1 MRVDTN
7 QIRRQTDLL
16 QIIGGELRRVASTA
30 GGEWAGACPF
40 CGGRDRFRVQP
51 NANGGGRWL
60 CRYCTDGNWRDVID
74 FVMKSRS
81 LDFRAACA
89 ALIGGDLPTVETAVS
104 PLPPSPTLARPPSED
119 WQMAALTAVG
129 ECVETL
135 CTGAGMAAQAWHYLR
150 HNRGLSKETIKAA
163 SIGYNPTGRK
173 IAGSYWLE
181 EGIVIPCYVAGA
193 LWSVN
198 VRTSKAAQERDRP
211 KYLAMKGSVKGALF
225 GADNLVNA
233 QTAVVCEG
241 EFDTLLLSQFL
252 PEGVAA
258 VTMGSATTGPGLQW
272 RRYFFHCD
280 RVFLVMDDDE
290 AGAIGLAKWQEQLP
304 AARLMPP
311 LPVGGD
317 ITDAWAAGADLAEW
331 VGAVKSL

>member
-1 MRVDTN
+1 MRIDTD

-16 QIIGGELRRVASTA
+16 QLIGGDLKRVAGTG

-40 CGGRDRFRVQP
+40 CGGKDRFRVQP
-51 NANGGGRWL
+51 HAEGGGRWL
-60 CRYCTDGNWRDVID
+60 CRQCTDGKWGDAID
-74 FVMKSRS
+74 FVMRAGG

-89 ALIGGDLPTVETAVS
+89 ALAGGDLPTTETAVV
-104 PLPPSPTLARPPSED
+104 PPSPTLASPPSED

-129 ECVETL
+129 ECIETL
-135 CTGAGMAAQAWHYLR
+135 RTGAGMAAQAWRYLR
-150 HNRGLSKETIKAA
+150 HNRGLSKETIKAC

-198 VRTSKAAQERDRP
+198 VRTSKAAQRRGRP
-211 KYLAMKGSVKGALF
+211 KYMAMSGSVKGAVF
-225 GADNLVNA
+225 GADKLATA
-233 QTAVVCEG
+233 QTAIVCEG
-241 EFDTLLLSQFL
+241 EFDALLLSQFL
-252 PEGVAA
+252 PEGWAA

-272 RRYFFHCD
+272 RRFFFHCD

-317 ITDAWAAGADLAEW
+317 ITDAWAAGVDLAEW
-331 VGAVKSL
+331 VTTAV